1 MQAFLSLGIGYLMGS
16 VNSAALVGRRKQVD
30 LSQTGTGNLGATN
43 TMVTFGWSAGVFVML
58 FDILK
63 SFLAGKLAQ
72 YLFPTL
78 RIAGMLACIGA
89 MLGHCFPIFLHFKG
103 GKGLAAFGGLVCY
116 YNLLF
121 VPIILLAALALMV
134 LLDCGVAFPLLVSVL
149 FPLLV
154 WLFGGSFSEIV
165 TAVAAGALLFLLHW
179 DNLKKAM
186 AGAESMKVRGF
197 LKKRL
202 VGK

>member
-103 GKGLAAFGGLVCY
+103 G
-116 YNLLF
+116 
-121 VPIILLAALALMV
+121 
-134 LLDCGVAFPLLVSVL
+134 
-149 FPLLV
+149 
-154 WLFGGSFSEIV
+154 
-165 TAVAAGALLFLLHW
+165 
-179 DNLKKAM
+179 
-186 AGAESMKVRGF
+186 
-197 LKKRL
+197 
-202 VGK
+202 